1 MTSVEETVVLSQ
13 PTKAYFIA
21 KRIIDVIGAGVG
33 LILLAPLFGLIAA
46 AIKLDSPGSV
56 FFTQTRVGKDGRHFR
71 FYKFR
76 SMCSDAEYLRKSIE
90 HLNEV
95 SGPVFKTRN
104 DPRITAVGALL
115 RRFSLDEL
123 PQLINVV
130 KGDMSLV
137 GPRPPLPEEVEDY
150 EPWQMQ
156 RLSVTPG
163 LTCIWQVSGRS
174 DIPFDRW
181 VEMDLEYIR
190 RRSLL
195 LDLKLLLLTIP
206 AVISGRGAY

>member
-1 MTSVEETVVLSQ
+1 MTSVEEMATTAQ
-13 PTKAYFIA
+13 PTRAYFIA
-21 KRIIDVIGAGVG
+21 KRVMDVVGAGLG
-33 LILLAPLFGLIAA
+33 LILLAPLFAIIGV
-46 AIKLDSPGSV
+46 AIKLDSPGPV
-56 FFTQTRVGKDGRHFR
+56 FFVQTRVGKGGRHFR

-76 SMCSDAEYLRKSIE
+76 SMCSDAEYLRKYVD

-95 SGPVFKTRN
+95 SGPVFKSRN
-104 DPRITAVGALL
+104 DPRITAVGAWL

-123 PQLINVV
+123 PQLINVL

-137 GPRPPLPEEVEDY
+137 GPRPPLPEEVEEY

-195 LDLKLLLLTIP
+195 LDLKLLVLTIP